1 MCLSIIQYSN
11 GVIGFENIV
20 NVEVNY
26 TFNGFRYTICMC
38 IEVYI
43 RTTNKKRKKNT
54 TTQREKIVDVHIR
67 NASKQ
72 SIVGN
77 DEINQP
83 VCV

>member
-20 NVEVNY
+20 DVEVNY

-43 RTTNKKRKKNT
+43 RTTNKKRKKKHHNT
-54 TTQREKIVDVHIR
+54 EGKNCRRSHPQRFEAVNSGK
-67 NASKQ
+67 
-72 SIVGN
+72 
-77 DEINQP
+77 
-83 VCV
+83 